1 MIQGQRVRRVIRRID
16 TWSVL
21 RVAVLFYLSLMLVI
35 VLAGVMLWA
44 AGSVVGAVDG
54 VEDFMR
60 GIGFDG
66 FEFVGGQLL
75 RGFTAIGLILVVLGT
90 GSTVLTTVL
99 YNLIADVVGGV
110 QLTVLE
116 EVYVPDEDRAQ
127 VVVDPE
133 GGTWIVP
140 ETSPAPPPPDEP
152 ADVGTPVGVGTP
164 AAGEPAQEASG
175 TGETRP
181 DRVPAR
187 AEAGEA
193 APAPTAARLSAAVT
207 PIAEPV
213 PEGERWQL
221 AGASPTSS
229 EPEAGPGEPALVEE
243 GADPAEE
250 PASALATDATDAVD
264 EERAEPAEPRPATRP
279 GGAPS
284 GWSTPAWQPASRS
297 QWSQSSDPA
306 HGS

>member
-127 VVVDPE
+127 VVVDPD

-152 ADVGTPVGVGTP
+152 ADVATP
-164 AAGEPAQEASG
+164 AADEQAEAPVDTGEARPDEAPADAGEP
-175 TGETRP
+175 
-181 DRVPAR
+181 VPT
-187 AEAGEA
+187 
-193 APAPTAARLSAAVT
+193 PAAARVSAAVT

-221 AGASPTSS
+221 AGASPASS
-229 EPEAGPGEPALVEE
+229 EPEARPGEPVPIESDRDSA
-243 GADPAEE
+243 AE
-250 PASALATDATDAVD
+250 PASAAVTEEVD
-264 EERAEPAEPRPATRP
+264 EDAAEPAEARPGTRP